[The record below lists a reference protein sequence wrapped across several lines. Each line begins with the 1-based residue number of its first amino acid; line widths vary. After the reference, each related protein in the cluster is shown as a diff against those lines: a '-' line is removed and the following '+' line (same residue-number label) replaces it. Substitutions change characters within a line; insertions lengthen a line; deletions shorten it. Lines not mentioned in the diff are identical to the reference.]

1 MVTVFDADGRPL
13 TDATAQAEHR
23 SRVILADV
31 ESPGVLLQYYF
42 GRGERRVMVELD
54 ATLVDGSIETCWQG
68 TDRAWWVD
76 VETPAPRARIPAAS
90 PDAAESAARRM
101 SGPRVRRGRVAVV

>member
-13 TDATAQAEHR
+13 TDATTRGGHG
-23 SRVILADV
+23 SRVILAEV

-76 VETPAPRARIPAAS
+76 VETPAPRARISAAS

-101 SGPRVRRGRVAVV
+101 SGPRVGRGRVAVV